1 MNNALMA
8 TQPDLSA
15 LDDKLLDGLEF
26 CSKAYDLFDRVR
38 AQPDALERIRIRED
52 VVEKKLFEELLPIA
66 HYVQRQYRAGDRFQ
80 IQWSSGPQPYDAILF
95 SPQSMVDE
103 AGKPEKIII
112 EATSALHPNDHVSR
126 RVGHEDGLSWG
137 PRSVEKDP
145 KTGKQTT
152 KAVALGYLEN
162 SSELAG
168 FIVRML
174 EKKSAKNYPLET
186 VLVINCT
193 TFGIMYDDEW
203 KATVEMVEKTN
214 LHKNFREVCLVEPL
228 RNRSVTL
235 WGGSKNRRA
244 EPTP

>member
-1 MNNALMA
+1 MT

-26 CSKAYDLFDRVR
+26 CSKAYDLFDLVM

-52 VVEKKLFEELLPIA
+52 VVEKKLVEELLPIA
-66 HYVQRQYRAGDRFQ
+66 HYVQHQYRAGNRFQ
-80 IQWSSGPQPYDAILF
+80 IQWSNGSQPYDAILF
-95 SPQSMVDE
+95 SPQSMVE
-103 AGKPEKIII
+103 KAGKPEKIMI

-145 KTGKQTT
+145 KTGKKTT
-152 KAVALGYLEN
+152 KAVALGHLEN

-168 FIVRML
+168 FIIRML
-174 EKKSAKNYPLET
+174 EKKNAKNYPLET

-214 LHKNFREVCLVEPL
+214 LHKNFREVYLVEPL

-235 WGGSKNRRA
+235 WGGSKNRRTE
-244 EPTP
+244 EPTA